1 MIRVGN
7 VLRVHEND
15 NVVIAASPLS
25 KGTVIEDQNQKITLL
40 SDIPMGHK
48 IATRDIKAGE
58 NIMRYGN
65 PIGHATEDIPQGQYV
80 HTHNVKTN
88 LSDIVE
94 YRYQPNFKP
103 VEVKGEMPTFEGY
116 CRPDGKV
123 GIRNEI
129 WVIPTV
135 FCANGPVQKIVE
147 LANQKYP
154 RTENFDGFYAL
165 THPNGCSQMVE
176 DALNTQK
183 ILANL
188 AKHPNA
194 AGVLLVSLGC
204 EVNNLDAFLPVL
216 GEYDAKRIKTM
227 ICQEVEDEIAVGMQL
242 IDELYAYASTF
253 KRETRPLSDLVLAV
267 NCGGSDGFSGITA
280 NAILGRVTDII
291 TGFGGT
297 VIMTEVP
304 EMFGAEHIL
313 MNRAANE
320 EVFNKLVNM
329 INDYKQYYK
338 RYGQVI
344 YDNPTQGNKAGGIST
359 LEEKSLGCIQ
369 KGGQAIVT
377 DVLKYGETIKTKGL
391 NLISGPG
398 NDLVGITNQEAAGA
412 VITVFTT
419 GRGTP
424 AGYAVPLIRVGS
436 NNTVSTRKN
445 NWIDYN
451 AGAVLEGKSLDQ
463 AAQELLEIILDVA
476 SGKKQSLAEANGYRQ
491 IGMLRDG
498 VTN

>member
-1 MIRVGN
+1 MAN
-7 VLRVHEND
+7 VLRVNQDD
-15 NVVIAASPLS
+15 NVVIAVSLLP
-25 KGTVIEDQNQKITLL
+25 KGTVVEDQGKEITLL

-48 IATRDIKAGE
+48 IATRAIKNGE
-58 NIMRYGN
+58 NVIRYGN
-65 PIGHATEDIPQGQYV
+65 PIGHAVSDITAGEYV

-94 YRYQPNFKP
+94 YTYEPNLKP
-103 VEVKGEMPTFEGY
+103 VEAAGEMPTFDGY
-116 CRPDGKV
+116 RREDGKV

-135 FCANGPVQKIVE
+135 FCANGPVQRIVE

-154 RTENFDGFYAL
+154 KTDNFDGFYAL
-165 THPNGCSQMVE
+165 THPNGCSQMTE
-176 DALNTQK
+176 DLFNTQK

-194 AGVLLVSLGC
+194 GGTLLVSLGC
-204 EVNNLDAFLPVL
+204 EVNNLDAFMPVL
-216 GEYDAKRIKTM
+216 GEHDPNRVKSM
-227 ICQEVEDEIAVGMQL
+227 ISQEVEDEIAVGMEL
-242 IDELYAYASTF
+242 IDELYQHVITF
-253 KRETRPLSDLVLAV
+253 KRETLPVSELVLAV

-280 NAILGRVTDII
+280 NAILGKVTDIV

-297 VIMTEVP
+297 VVMTEVP

-313 MNRAANE
+313 MNRAADQ
-320 EVFNKLVNM
+320 EVFNKIVNL
-329 INDYKQYYK
+329 INDYKKYFK
-338 RYGQVI
+338 KYGQII
-344 YDNPTQGNKAGGIST
+344 YDNPTQGNMAGGIST
-359 LEEKSLGCIQ
+359 LEEKSLGCTQ
-369 KGGQAIVT
+369 KGGQAVVT
-377 DVLKYGETIKTKGL
+377 DVLKYGETIKTKGF

-412 VITVFTT
+412 VVTVFTT

-424 AGYAVPLIRVGS
+424 SGFAVPLIRMGS
-436 NNTVSTRKN
+436 NSTMANRKT
-445 NWIDYN
+445 NWIDFN
-451 AGAVLEGKSLDQ
+451 AGVVLEGKDFDE
-463 AAQELLEIILDVA
+463 AAREMLTLILEVA
-476 SGKKQSLAEANGYRQ
+476 SGRKQSLAESKGYRQ

>member
-1 MIRVGN
+1 MIEVGN
-7 VLRVHEND
+7 VLRVHED
-15 NVVIAASPLS
+15 DSVVIAASPLT
-25 KGTVIEDQNQKITLL
+25 KGTVIADQNEQITLL

-48 IATRDIKAGE
+48 IATRDIKKGE
-58 NIMRYGN
+58 NVIRYGN
-65 PIGHATEDIPQGQYV
+65 PIGHAIEDIRPGDYV

-88 LSDIVE
+88 LSDVVAYE
-94 YRYQPNFKP
+94 YQPNLKP
-103 VEVKGEMPTFEGY
+103 LEVQGEMPTFEGY
-116 CRPDGKV
+116 RRPDGKV

-135 FCANGPVQKIVE
+135 FCANGPVQRIVE

-165 THPNGCSQMVE
+165 THPNGCSQMGE
-176 DALNTQK
+176 DLLNTQK

-194 AGVLLVSLGC
+194 GGVLLVSLGC
-204 EVNNLDAFLPVL
+204 EVNSMDVFLPVL
-216 GEYDAKRIKTM
+216 GDFDPQRIKTM
-227 ICQEVEDEIAVGMQL
+227 ISQEVEDEIAVGMDLLDQL
-242 IDELYAYASTF
+242 YEYTVSF
-253 KRETRPLSDLVLAV
+253 HRETRPLSDLILAV

-280 NAILGRVTDII
+280 NAVLGKVTDII

-313 MNRAANE
+313 MNRAANK
-320 EVFNKLVNM
+320 EVFDKIVSL
-329 INDYKQYYK
+329 INDYKEYYK
-338 RYGQVI
+338 KYGQVI
-344 YDNPTQGNKAGGIST
+344 YDNPTQGNMAGGIST
-359 LEEKSLGCIQ
+359 LEEKSLGCTQ

-377 DVLKYGETIKTKGL
+377 DVLKYGETIKTKGF

-412 VITVFTT
+412 VVTVFTT

-424 AGYAVPLIRVGS
+424 AGFAVPLIRMGS
-436 NNTVSTRKN
+436 NSTMSNRKT

-451 AGAVLEGKSLDQ
+451 AAVVLEGKNFDQ
-463 AAQELLEIILDVA
+463 AAREMLELILEVA
-476 SGKKQSLAEANGYRQ
+476 SGHKQSLAEAKGYRQ